1 MTNVNMDNA
10 ELILLNL
17 YENKILS
24 LVDSMTLADSV
35 TSINGDLKFKMFIV
49 TV

>member
-24 LVDSMTLADSV
+24 LADSV
-35 TSINGDLKFKMFIV
+35 TSINEDLKFKMFVV

>member
-24 LVDSMTLADSV
+24 LVDSMTLADFV
-35 TSINGDLKFKMFIV
+35 TSINEDLKFKMFIV
-49 TV
+49 TM